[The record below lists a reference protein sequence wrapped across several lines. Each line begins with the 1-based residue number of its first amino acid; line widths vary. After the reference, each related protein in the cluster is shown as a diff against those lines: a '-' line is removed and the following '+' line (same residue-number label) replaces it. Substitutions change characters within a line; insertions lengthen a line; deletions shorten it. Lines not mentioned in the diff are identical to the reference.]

1 MEPAISRDT
10 TRNTT
15 QRYDFG
21 YPAVAPSVGSMSH
34 AYDDF
39 ATPQQM
45 RADCV
50 EAGRNLRLERIAR
63 RAAAP
68 APSLRYEDYP
78 REVRK
83 RDITVSDAAARL
95 ARALYSTD

>member
-21 YPAVAPSVGSMSH
+21 YPAVAPSVDDMSH

-50 EAGRNLRLERIAR
+50 EAGRNLRLERAAE
-63 RAAAP
+63 RAMAP
-68 APSLRYEDYP
+68 APSLHFDDFP
-78 REVRK
+78 REVHK
-83 RDITVSDAAARL
+83 REISVSDAAARL
-95 ARALYSTD
+95 ARALYTD